1 MVREGSRKTAHGSSL
16 KAEGSKFI
24 TLPGQSLG
32 KLRSEGGM
40 AFLASLRSAGAE
52 LEERKEGDTKRME
65 GKERGKKI
73 GKEDSAGSD
82 SGKRVKIRRDEQK
95 EK

>member
-52 LEERKEGDTKRME
+52 LEERKEGEGSWEWSSGCRM
-65 GKERGKKI
+65 
-73 GKEDSAGSD
+73 
-82 SGKRVKIRRDEQK
+82 
-95 EK
+95 

>member
-1 MVREGSRKTAHGSSL
+1 MGREGSRKTAHGSSL

-40 AFLASLRSAGAE
+40 AFLASLRSASAE
-52 LEERKEGDTKRME
+52 LEERKKGEG
-65 GKERGKKI
+65 
-73 GKEDSAGSD
+73 S
-82 SGKRVKIRRDEQK
+82 
-95 EK
+95 